1 MGLAQILCNGL
12 QRDKE
17 RAGIKHHYA
26 ETKHRGILRSRGR
39 KRRVSPF
46 DILRAT
52 EVVRIPAA
60 ESPLLSSP
68 LQRGKQ
74 EKTKQ
79 NKTKKGRP
87 KANMR
92 REVRTDSLTRKSTS
106 PSGTSGRPTFVN
118 VEFLPKYVW
127 PCTAP
132 GLENWSTP
140 NKQPT
145 KKLDRRIRVPQRF
158 LTSSGSVDWRGRE
171 IAIVSNNNSA
181 VAVYL
186 DSV

>member
-17 RAGIKHHYA
+17 RAGIKYHYA

-68 LQRGKQ
+68 LQRGNQ

-79 NKTKKGRP
+79 NKKG
-87 KANMR
+87 
-92 REVRTDSLTRKSTS
+92 
-106 PSGTSGRPTFVN
+106 
-118 VEFLPKYVW
+118 
-127 PCTAP
+127 
-132 GLENWSTP
+132 
-140 NKQPT
+140 PT
-145 KKLDRRIRVPQRF
+145 KSKYATRNTYRFPDSQKYFSIRHVRSTHVCERRIFAKVRLALHSSRF
-158 LTSSGSVDWRGRE
+158 GELEYTE
-171 IAIVSNNNSA
+171 
-181 VAVYL
+181 
-186 DSV
+186 

>member
-1 MGLAQILCNGL
+1 MLKPSIVGSCVREVVNAECLPLISSVPLRSSVSQL
-12 QRDKE
+12 QSLHFCLGHCR
-17 RAGIKHHYA
+17 G
-26 ETKHRGILRSRGR
+26 ETK
-39 KRRVSPF
+39 K
-46 DILRAT
+46 
-52 EVVRIPAA
+52 
-60 ESPLLSSP
+60 
-68 LQRGKQ
+68 
-74 EKTKQ
+74 KQ

-92 REVRTDSLTRKSTS
+92 REIRTDSLTRKSTS